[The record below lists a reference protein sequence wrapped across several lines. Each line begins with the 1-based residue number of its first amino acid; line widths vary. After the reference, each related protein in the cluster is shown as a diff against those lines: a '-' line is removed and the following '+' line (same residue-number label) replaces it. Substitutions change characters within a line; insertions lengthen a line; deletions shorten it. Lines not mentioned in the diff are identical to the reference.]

1 MTDIFN
7 EVVKQ
12 VTAKGQMF
20 ETKEVLN
27 DNGVTYTEYANFA
40 ENLKQFFDIGLTHEE
55 KDWLVYENE
64 RYTYK
69 EVYERSA
76 QVANALIATGIK
88 KGDRVAIC
96 MQNNPEYIFSFMG
109 IMGMGAV
116 CVPLNS
122 WWVPSEVIYG
132 LEHSDAKLLIAD
144 KKRLQGLES
153 MPDVI
158 KVVTTYADDENFT
171 SFNSFV
177 EGQSSSWPEVEINR
191 NDYASIYYTS
201 GSTGRPKG
209 VLSSQKGI
217 LSTMFSW
224 TCYSVVASQ
233 IAAKTNPDATPLVRP
248 ELAVLHCVPLFHV
261 TGSHSAFL
269 MSILI
274 GRKIVMMKKW
284 DDGEALK
291 IIEEEKVSDITGVPT
306 QTWELLSHPKKNDYD
321 LSSLKVLGGGGGPR
335 PAEHVKQLD
344 EQFEGRPGIGYGLS
358 ETNALATLGNGDEYV
373 NHPSSTGRVVPP
385 LTEIKILDND
395 WNEVAEGELGEIA
408 IKTPASM
415 VGYWKN
421 DEATKECINEG
432 GWFRTGDLGKF
443 EGPFLYIVDRV
454 KDMVIRGGENIACP
468 EVEAAIYE
476 HENVLEVCVFGVPDT
491 RLGEIVSCCI
501 YLKPGTNLNQEELSS
516 FLSDK
521 LAPFKIPA
529 EFNFTENKIPRLAS
543 EKFDKPTLRKIYSK
557 R

>member
-69 EVYERSA
+69 EVYERTA

-233 IAAKTNPDATPLVRP
+233 IAAKTNPDATPLVSP
-248 ELAVLHCVPLFHV
+248 DLAVLHCVPLFHV

-284 DDGEALK
+284 DAGEALK

-321 LSSLKVLGGGGGPR
+321 LSSLKVLGGGGVPR

-421 DEATKECINEG
+421 DEATKECMNEG

>member
-7 EVVKQ
+7 EVVQQ

-233 IAAKTNPDATPLVRP
+233 IAAKTNPDATPLVSP
-248 ELAVLHCVPLFHV
+248 DLAVLHCVPLFHV

-284 DDGEALK
+284 DAGEALK

-385 LTEIKILDND
+385 LTEIKILDSN

-421 DEATKECINEG
+421 DEATKECMNEG